1 MNNPFVT
8 LVWRDMTM
16 FIARMPLLI
25 EQCKNILPDEPKA
38 VAIGTA
44 ILNSSAQNNTD

>member
-1 MNNPFVT
+1 
-8 LVWRDMTM
+8 MTM

-25 EQCKNILPDEPKA
+25 GQCKNLFPDEPKA

-44 ILNSSAQNNTD
+44 ILKSSAENNTD